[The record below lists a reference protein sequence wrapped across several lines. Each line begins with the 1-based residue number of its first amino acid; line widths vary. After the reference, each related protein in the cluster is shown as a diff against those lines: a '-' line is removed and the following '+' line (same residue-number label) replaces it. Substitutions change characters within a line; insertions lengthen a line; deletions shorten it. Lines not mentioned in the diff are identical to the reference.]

1 MFDIGFWEI
10 ALILVLALVVLGP
23 ERLPQVARTV
33 GQWVGKARRYVE
45 GVKSEVEREFDTSE
59 LKRML
64 HNQEVQL
71 KELQSKLNDTEDH
84 INHDYHNMFA
94 DKDDPGTDPEPV
106 RESSYDIIEED
117 DEEYASLED
126 TPKKPAADSTAEQPD
141 SAEPEKSS
149 PSETDKSG

>member
-71 KELQSKLNDTEDH
+71 KELQSKLSDTEDH

-117 DEEYASLED
+117 DDEYASLED
-126 TPKKPAADSTAEQPD
+126 TPKKPAADLATEQPD

-149 PSETDKSG
+149 SSKTDKPG